1 MSVKR
6 HGRARLYLSLLVIAS
21 TLAVGLVWMRLG
33 VRPSVADE
41 RPLPK
46 PDLVVAPG
54 LVEPGS
60 EKIALSN
67 LLQGTIRRVLVKE
80 GDRVVAGQV
89 LAELENDDLNAS
101 VAAATAELALRRSE
115 RAKLIN
121 GARPEERHVA
131 AANLRNADAIAVM
144 AALTLQR
151 RTTLA
156 ATHVASLEA
165 VDQAR
170 TDLRSATARRDALAE
185 QVELIN
191 APPRQEDVAIADANI
206 TLAEAR
212 LRAAQAVLE
221 KSYIRAPIEGTIL
234 RVLRRA
240 GEQVSETFP
249 SVVLMM
255 GNTSTLRIR
264 TEVDETDI
272 GRVKIGER
280 AYAMADAYG
289 EERFA
294 GVITKVAKCM
304 GKKAVHTDDPS
315 EKTDA
320 KVLDVLVTLQ
330 PGIDLPVGLRMDVF
344 ITPDAPP
351 ASALSER

>member
-1 MSVKR
+1 MSVNR
-6 HGRARLYLSLLVIAS
+6 HGRARLYLCLLAITS
-21 TLAVGLVWMRLG
+21 TLAVGLLSMQLD

-54 LVEPGS
+54 LVEPVS
-60 EKIALSN
+60 EQIALSN
-67 LLQGTIRRVLVKE
+67 LLQGTIRHVLVKE
-80 GDRVVAGQV
+80 GDRVVAGQI
-89 LAELENDDLNAS
+89 LAELENDDLTAS
-101 VAAATAELALRRSE
+101 VAAATAELALRHSE

-121 GARPEERHVA
+121 GARPEERRVA
-131 AANLRNADAIAVM
+131 AANLRNADAIAAM
-144 AALTLQR
+144 AALTFQR
-151 RTTLA
+151 RATLA
-156 ATHVASLEA
+156 ATHVTSLEA

-206 TLAEAR
+206 ALADAR
-212 LRAAQAVLE
+212 LRTARALLE
-221 KSYIRAPIEGTIL
+221 KSYVHAPIDGTIL
-234 RVLRRA
+234 RILRHT
-240 GEQVSETFP
+240 GEQVSDTFP
-249 SVVLMM
+249 SVILMM
-255 GNTSTLRIR
+255 GDTSTLRIR

-280 AYAMADAYG
+280 AYATADAYG
-289 EERFA
+289 EQQFA
-294 GVITKVAKCM
+294 GVVTKVAQCM

-315 EKTDA
+315 EKIDA

-344 ITPDAPP
+344 IVPDAPQAP
-351 ASALSER
+351 AL